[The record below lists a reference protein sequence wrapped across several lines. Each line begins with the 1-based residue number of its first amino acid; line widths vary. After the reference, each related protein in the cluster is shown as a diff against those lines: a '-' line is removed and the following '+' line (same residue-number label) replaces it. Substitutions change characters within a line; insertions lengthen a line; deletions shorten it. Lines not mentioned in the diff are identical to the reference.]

1 MTSFGRRDRGALAG
15 LLVVAL
21 LAAWV
26 SVAVDHRRS
35 GGPVLPGAQ
44 AAARVLGGGTSAG
57 EQGSSIAEQ
66 LAALVTG
73 GSPLSGAAVPVIAA
87 FTPASSDGGGE
98 SPPPDEAPEVPNFE
112 VPLVPG
118 GQLPPEVRPLTQLA
132 APLGAEA
139 CQYLGL
145 IPLAAALGGAL
156 GSAAPVSLA
165 DLLPYMRPIFDA
177 CLVIGVPDTETSCA
191 LDEQVDDGADVPPI
205 PAALG
210 LTVGE
215 VIEGVPLPTPLGVFI
230 DEMEA
235 FERLALGPPA
245 PGESDR
251 FSDRLEAAFECSQ
264 R

>member
-1 MTSFGRRDRGALAG
+1 MTSLGRRDRGALAG
-15 LLVVAL
+15 LLAVAL
-21 LAAWV
+21 VAALV
-26 SVAVDHRRS
+26 SVAVDHRRD
-35 GGPVLPGAQ
+35 GGPILPSAQ
-44 AAARVLGGGTSAG
+44 AASRVLGGTTSTGDAPP
-57 EQGSSIAEQ
+57 SIATQIAE
-66 LAALVTG
+66 LLTG
-73 GSPLSGAAVPVIAA
+73 GGAIAAPAVPVLAA
-87 FTPASSDGGGE
+87 APTTATDGGDT
-98 SPPPDEAPEVPNFE
+98 PPPDEPPEVPGFP

-165 DLLPYMRPIFDA
+165 DLLPYMRPLFDA
-177 CLVIGVPDTETSCA
+177 CLVIGVPETETSCA
-191 LDEQVDDGADVPPI
+191 LDEQIDDGADLPPI

-245 PGESDR
+245 PGETDR
-251 FSDRLEAAFECSQ
+251 FSDRLEAALECSQ

>member
-1 MTSFGRRDRGALAG
+1 MTSLGRRDRGALAG
-15 LLVVAL
+15 LLAVAL
-21 LAAWV
+21 VAALV
-26 SVAVDHRRS
+26 SVAVDHRRD
-35 GGPVLPGAQ
+35 GGPVLPAAQ
-44 AAARVLGGGTSAG
+44 AASQVLGDRSAG
-57 EQGSSIAEQ
+57 GDAGSTLADQIAD
-66 LAALVTG
+66 LVTG
-73 GSPLSGAAVPVIAA
+73 GGLALGPALPSAAAA
-87 FTPASSDGGGE
+87 SAAPAGGGDG
-98 SPPPDEAPEVPNFE
+98 PPPDEPPEVPSFP

-165 DLLPYMRPIFDA
+165 DLLPYMRPLFDA
-177 CLVIGVPDTETSCA
+177 CLIIGVPDTETSCT
-191 LDEQVDDGADVPPI
+191 LDEQIDDGADVPPI

-235 FERLALGPPA
+235 IERLALGPPA
-245 PGESDR
+245 PGEPDR
-251 FSDRLEAAFECSQ
+251 FSDRLQAAFECSQ

>member
-1 MTSFGRRDRGALAG
+1 MTSLGRRDRGALAG
-15 LLVVAL
+15 LLVVVL
-21 LAAWV
+21 LAALV
-26 SVAVDHRRS
+26 SVAVDHRRD
-35 GGPVLPGAQ
+35 GGPVLPSAQ
-44 AAARVLGGGTSAG
+44 SASRVVGGGTTGG
-57 EQGSSIAEQ
+57 EQDSTMAEQ

-73 GSPLSGAAVPVIAA
+73 GGPLSGAAVPVVAA
-87 FTPASSDGGGE
+87 FTAAPSDGAGE
-98 SPPPDEAPEVPNFE
+98 VPPPDEPPEVPSFP
-112 VPLVPG
+112 VPFVPG

-156 GSAAPVSLA
+156 GSAVPVSLA

-177 CLVIGVPDTETSCA
+177 CLIIGVPDTETSCA
-191 LDEQVDDGADVPPI
+191 LDEQIDDGADVPPI

-245 PGESDR
+245 PGETDR
-251 FSDRLEAAFECSQ
+251 FSDRLEAAFDCSQ

>member
-1 MTSFGRRDRGALAG
+1 MTSLGRRDRGAVAG
-15 LLVVAL
+15 LLAVAL
-21 LAAWV
+21 IAALV
-26 SVAVDHRRS
+26 SVAVDHRRD
-35 GGPVLPGAQ
+35 GGPVLPSAQ
-44 AAARVLGGGTSAG
+44 AASQVLGGSTSSGAPAP
-57 EQGSSIAEQ
+57 SIANQ
-66 LAALVTG
+66 IADLLTG
-73 GSPLSGAAVPVIAA
+73 GGAIAAPAVPVFSAA
-87 FTPASSDGGGE
+87 PSSGAGDGDA
-98 SPPPDEAPEVPNFE
+98 PPPDEPPEVPGFP

-165 DLLPYMRPIFDA
+165 DLLPYMRPLFDA
-177 CLVIGVPDTETSCA
+177 CLVIGVPETETSCA
-191 LDEQVDDGADVPPI
+191 LDEQVDDGADLPPI

-245 PGESDR
+245 PGETDR
-251 FSDRLEAAFECSQ
+251 FSDRLEAALECSQ